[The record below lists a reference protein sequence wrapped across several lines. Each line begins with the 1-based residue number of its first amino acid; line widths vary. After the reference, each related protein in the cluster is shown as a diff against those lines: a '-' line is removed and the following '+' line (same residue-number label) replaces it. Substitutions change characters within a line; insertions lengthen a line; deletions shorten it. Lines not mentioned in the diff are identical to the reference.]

1 MTIENLQKLLEIEE
15 QIKSLK
21 NEAEAIKDEIKKE
34 MGNEE
39 HLEIGAYNINWT
51 ITIGEDW
58 DYSVTTSKHRNIF
71 FRDYAEMSELAT
83 KDGLK
88 KAIKDGVCN
97 NFKVVLQCS

>member
-1 MTIENLQKLLEIEE
+1 MKVEQLINDKGNGAMNLVISGDGKLIFQSYDSIQSYDSMIAEI
-15 QIKSLK
+15 
-21 NEAEAIKDEIKKE
+21 N
-34 MGNEE
+34 
-39 HLEIGAYNINWT
+39 YNTNT

-71 FRDYAEMSELAT
+71 FRDYAKMPELAT